1 MIERTVDLRSILIEL
16 LLVILVEVM
25 EVDGV
30 WAEDEVIERGDADIL
45 VHGDLFIM

>member
-1 MIERTVDLRSILIEL
+1 MIEGSVDLRCILVKL
-16 LLVILVEVM
+16 LFVVLVEVM

-45 VHGDLFIM
+45 VHGD